1 MWFKNQPI
9 GVHTLTATVKR
20 LCEKAGIVG
29 YKTNHSLRVTTA
41 TRLFQN
47 GTDEQLIMERT
58 GHRSTDGVRAYK
70 RSCTQQQE
78 AISKVLNRE
87 KAAEKPA
94 VGLRCSLLPP
104 SAFCSSTPDSCQ
116 KENQPPSTS
125 ASACPI
131 SLSDCSGFTIN
142 VFTK

>member
-1 MWFKNQPI
+1 MFKFIGLHRPEHVAGDVFYLCPLQNPKGNVWFKNQPI

-47 GTDEQLIMERT
+47 GTDEQLFMERT

-70 RSCTQQQE
+70 CSW

-94 VGLRCSLLPP
+94 VCLRCSLLPP
-104 SAFCSSTPDSCQ
+104 SAFCSSTLDS
-116 KENQPPSTS
+116 
-125 ASACPI
+125 
-131 SLSDCSGFTIN
+131 
-142 VFTK
+142 